1 MSFFRICLEAALI
14 ALALSVDS
22 FVAAFS
28 YGTSKIKIPFSSVGI
43 ISVTSSLITGLSML
57 TGSFVKDYIPS
68 GFTTLLSFGILFLL
82 GVLKLFDSSQ
92 PKNADKDHSQSIS
105 PKEALSLSAALS
117 LDGCAAGFGA
127 SLSAGMTASPGAAAA
142 GFDAS
147 AAAGFDAS
155 VTAGFD
161 TSVAAGTASSLAPV
175 AAVFLFSL
183 IFGALMILTGSHI
196 GNKAAGRLPIKPG
209 IIGGLLLILLAVA
222 RLL

>member
-1 MSFFRICLEAALI
+1 MSVLRICLEAAAI
-14 ALALSVDS
+14 SLALSVDS

-28 YGTSKIKIPFSSVGI
+28 YGTSKIKIPLSSVGI
-43 ISVTSSLITGLSML
+43 ISVTGSLITGLSML
-57 TGSFVKDYIPS
+57 TGSFVKDFIPS

-82 GVLKLFDSSQ
+82 GVLKLFESSS
-92 PKNADKDHSQSIS
+92 PVNADKDNSHSIS
-105 PKEALSLSAALS
+105 AKEALSLSAALS

-127 SLSAGMTASPGAAAA
+127 SLSAGTPASPGAAAA
-142 GFDAS
+142 R
-147 AAAGFDAS
+147 
-155 VTAGFD
+155 
-161 TSVAAGTASSLAPV
+161 TASSLAPV

-183 IFGALMILTGSHI
+183 VFGALMVLAGSHI

>member
-147 AAAGFDAS
+147 AAAG
-155 VTAGFD
+155 
-161 TSVAAGTASSLAPV
+161 TASSLAPV

-183 IFGALMILTGSHI
+183 IFGALMVLTGSHI

>member
-28 YGTSKIKIPFSSVGI
+28 YGTSKIKIPLSSVGI
-43 ISVTSSLITGLSML
+43 ISVASSLITGLSML

-147 AAAGFDAS
+147 VASGFDAS
-155 VTAGFD
+155 A
-161 TSVAAGTASSLAPV
+161 AAGTASSLMPV

-183 IFGALMILTGSHI
+183 VFGALMVLTGSHI

>member
-127 SLSAGMTASPGAAAA
+127 SLSTGMTASPDAAAA

-147 AAAGFDAS
+147 A
-155 VTAGFD
+155 
-161 TSVAAGTASSLAPV
+161 AAGTASSLAPV

-183 IFGALMILTGSHI
+183 VFGALMVLTGSHI

>member
-28 YGTSKIKIPFSSVGI
+28 YGTSKIKIPLSSVGI
-43 ISVTSSLITGLSML
+43 ISVTGSLITGLSML
-57 TGSFVKDYIPS
+57 TGSFVKDFIPS

-82 GVLKLFDSSQ
+82 GVLKLFESSE
-92 PKNADKDHSQSIS
+92 PANADKDNSHSIS
-105 PKEALSLSAALS
+105 AKEALSLSAALS

-127 SLSAGMTASPGAAAA
+127 SLSAGTPASPGAVAA

-147 AAAGFDAS
+147 AAAGT
-155 VTAGFD
+155 V
-161 TSVAAGTASSLAPV
+161 SSLVPV

-183 IFGALMILTGSHI
+183 IFGVFMVLAGSHI

>member
-1 MSFFRICLEAALI
+1 MSVLRICLEAAAI
-14 ALALSVDS
+14 SLALSVDS
-22 FVAAFS
+22 FIAAFS
-28 YGTSKIKIPFSSVGI
+28 YGTSKIKIPLSSVGI

-57 TGSFVKDYIPS
+57 AGSFVKDFIPS

-127 SLSAGMTASPGAAAA
+127 SLSAGTPASPGAAAA
-142 GFDAS
+142 GT
-147 AAAGFDAS
+147 
-155 VTAGFD
+155 V
-161 TSVAAGTASSLAPV
+161 SSLVPV

-183 IFGALMILTGSHI
+183 IFGVFMVLAGSHI

>member
-28 YGTSKIKIPFSSVGI
+28 YGTSKIKIPLSSVGI
-43 ISVTSSLITGLSML
+43 ISVTSSLITVLSML

-147 AAAGFDAS
+147 VAS
-155 VTAGFD
+155 GFD
-161 TSVAAGTASSLAPV
+161 TSVAAGTTSSLAPV
-175 AAVFLFSL
+175 ATVFLFSL
-183 IFGALMILTGSHI
+183 IFGALMVLTGSHI

>member
-127 SLSAGMTASPGAAAA
+127 SLSAGMTASPGA
-142 GFDAS
+142 S
-147 AAAGFDAS
+147 VAGFDAS
-155 VTAGFD
+155 VAAGVD
-161 TSVAAGTASSLAPV
+161 ASAAAGTASSLMPV

-183 IFGALMILTGSHI
+183 VFGALMVLTGSHI

>member
-1 MSFFRICLEAALI
+1 MSVLRICLEAAAI
-14 ALALSVDS
+14 SLALSVDS
-22 FVAAFS
+22 FIAAFS
-28 YGTSKIKIPFSSVGI
+28 YGTSKIKIPLSSVGI

-57 TGSFVKDYIPS
+57 TGSFVKDFIPS

-127 SLSAGMTASPGAAAA
+127 SLSTGIPASPDAVAA

-147 AAAGFDAS
+147 AAAGT
-155 VTAGFD
+155 V
-161 TSVAAGTASSLAPV
+161 SSLVPV

-183 IFGALMILTGSHI
+183 IFGVFMVLAGSHI

>member
-22 FVAAFS
+22 FVASFS

-127 SLSAGMTASPGAAAA
+127 SLSTGMTASPGAAAA

-147 AAAGFDAS
+147 AAAG
-155 VTAGFD
+155 
-161 TSVAAGTASSLAPV
+161 TASSLAPV

-183 IFGALMILTGSHI
+183 VFGALMVLTGSHI

-209 IIGGLLLILLAVA
+209 IIGGLLLLLLAVA

>member
-1 MSFFRICLEAALI
+1 MSVLRICLEAAAI
-14 ALALSVDS
+14 SLALSVDS
-22 FVAAFS
+22 FIAAFS
-28 YGTSKIKIPFSSVGI
+28 YGTSKIKIPLPSVGI
-43 ISVTSSLITGLSML
+43 ISVTGSLITGLSML
-57 TGSFVKDYIPS
+57 AGSFVKDFIPP

-82 GVLKLFDSSQ
+82 GVLKLFESSE
-92 PKNADKDHSQSIS
+92 PANADKDNSHSIS
-105 PKEALSLSAALS
+105 AKEALSLSAALS

-127 SLSAGMTASPGAAAA
+127 SLSTVIPASPDAVAA

-147 AAAGFDAS
+147 AAAGTVF
-155 VTAGFD
+155 
-161 TSVAAGTASSLAPV
+161 SLAPV

-183 IFGALMILTGSHI
+183 IFGVFMVLAGSHI

>member
-1 MSFFRICLEAALI
+1 MSVLRICLEAAAI
-14 ALALSVDS
+14 SLALSVDS
-22 FVAAFS
+22 FIAAFS
-28 YGTSKIKIPFSSVGI
+28 YGTSKIKIPLSSVGI
-43 ISVTSSLITGLSML
+43 ISVTGSLITGLSML
-57 TGSFVKDYIPS
+57 AGSFVKDFIPP

-127 SLSAGMTASPGAAAA
+127 SLSAGTPASPGAAAA
-142 GFDAS
+142 GT
-147 AAAGFDAS
+147 
-155 VTAGFD
+155 V
-161 TSVAAGTASSLAPV
+161 SSLVPV
-175 AAVFLFSL
+175 AAVVLFSL
-183 IFGALMILTGSHI
+183 IFGVFMVLSGSHI

>member
-28 YGTSKIKIPFSSVGI
+28 YGTSKIKIPLSSVGI
-43 ISVTSSLITGLSML
+43 ISVTGSLITGLSML
-57 TGSFVKDYIPS
+57 AGSFVKDFIPP

-82 GVLKLFDSSQ
+82 GVLKLFESSS
-92 PKNADKDHSQSIS
+92 PANADKDNSHSIS
-105 PKEALSLSAALS
+105 AKEALSLSAALS

-127 SLSAGMTASPGAAAA
+127 SLSAGTPASPGAVAA

-147 AAAGFDAS
+147 AAAGT
-155 VTAGFD
+155 V
-161 TSVAAGTASSLAPV
+161 SSLVPV

-183 IFGALMILTGSHI
+183 IFGVFMVLAGSHI

>member
-28 YGTSKIKIPFSSVGI
+28 YGTSKIKIPLSSVGI
-43 ISVTSSLITGLSML
+43 ISVTSSLITGFSML
-57 TGSFVKDYIPS
+57 TGSFVKDFIPS

-105 PKEALSLSAALS
+105 AKEALSLSAALS

-147 AAAGFDAS
+147 VAS
-155 VTAGFD
+155 R
-161 TSVAAGTASSLAPV
+161 ASSSLMPV

-183 IFGALMILTGSHI
+183 IFGALMVLTGSHI